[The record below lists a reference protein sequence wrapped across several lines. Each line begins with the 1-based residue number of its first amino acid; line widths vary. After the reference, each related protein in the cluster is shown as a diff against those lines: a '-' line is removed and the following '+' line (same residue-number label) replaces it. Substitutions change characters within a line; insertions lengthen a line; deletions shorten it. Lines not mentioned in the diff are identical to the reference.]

1 MYSQLRPILL
11 TDAPCFGATLCHLQA
26 DDSCNGYYGY
36 TVTGNIVAGSG
47 SNAPLPLRVLGPFAA
62 VGGGVSTVRTLSK
75 TNAVSGE
82 RFVNGKLHD
91 DADCMVGPPGDAVQ
105 LSLNFVLDD
114 NNGVRAIVTNPNII
128 LLFEARRKQPPTDG

>member
-1 MYSQLRPILL
+1 MGS
-11 TDAPCFGATLCHLQA
+11 
-26 DDSCNGYYGY
+26 Y
-36 TVTGNIVAGSG
+36 TM
-47 SNAPLPLRVLGPFAA
+47 
-62 VGGGVSTVRTLSK
+62 
-75 TNAVSGE
+75 
-82 RFVNGKLHD
+82 